1 MGHEEIIYDILT
13 KETTTRPYTKEE
25 IEETKIEQAKRDAE
39 KIAAAENE
47 EKKAALLSKLGITE
61 DEARLL
67 LS

>member
-1 MGHEEIIYDILT
+1 MAHEEVIYDILT
-13 KETTTRPYTKEE
+13 KETIIRPYTKEE
-25 IEETKIEQAKRDAE
+25 IEETKLEQAKRDTE

-47 EKKAALLSKLGITE
+47 AKKAALFSKLGITE